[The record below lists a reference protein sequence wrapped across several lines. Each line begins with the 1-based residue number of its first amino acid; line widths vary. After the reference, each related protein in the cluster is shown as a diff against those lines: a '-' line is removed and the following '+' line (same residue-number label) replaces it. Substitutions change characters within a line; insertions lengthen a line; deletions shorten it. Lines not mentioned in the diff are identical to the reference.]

1 MAKPA
6 TLQIKL
12 LSTADTGFFYVT
24 KKNPRTKPE
33 KLELKN
39 TILKFE
45 SMCCL
50 KRLKLSNLTFYML
63 F

>member
-24 KKNPRTKPE
+24 KKNTT
-33 KLELKN
+33 LKSVN
-39 TILKFE
+39 ML
-45 SMCCL
+45 CL
-50 KRLKLSNLTFYML
+50 KKQKLNNF
-63 F
+63 